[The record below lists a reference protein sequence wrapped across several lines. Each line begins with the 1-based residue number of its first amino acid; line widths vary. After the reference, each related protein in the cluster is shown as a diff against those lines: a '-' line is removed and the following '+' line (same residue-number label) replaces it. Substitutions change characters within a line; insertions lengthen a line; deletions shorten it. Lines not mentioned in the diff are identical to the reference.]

1 MKRHILYI
9 YYYFKHIHHKIR
21 EKRIG
26 RYNILGKFM
35 GIPAP
40 TDDNANNLIK
50 KYIRSNKP
58 FALCRLGSAEFSE
71 IQLYEEHELFHT
83 NRLAKSNM
91 FETFHNNP
99 MEVKKWVE
107 LIKRDNQDID
117 IMAYFDDHPGEEY
130 VVRTSCPKNIK
141 LIRLGQLEPL
151 AYDTPWTM
159 ELEGKTVLL
168 VSPFVDTML
177 EQYPYID
184 KIFPNR
190 NVLPKHITFKTFKA
204 IWFTGREDDFQT
216 WFDALNYMYEEI
228 LKIDFDIALL
238 SCSSFGYN
246 LAPMLKR
253 AGKQAIQM
261 GGSMQLLFGIWGARW
276 DNYPPYLPLKNEYWV
291 RPPKSE
297 APKDP
302 NAKENLDNGCYW

>member
-1 MKRHILYI
+1 
-9 YYYFKHIHHKIR
+9 
-21 EKRIG
+21 
-26 RYNILGKFM
+26 M

-130 VVRTSCPKNIK
+130 VVRTSCPKNIN

-216 WFDALNYMYEEI
+216 WFEALNYMYEEI

>member
-1 MKRHILYI
+1 MQRRFLYI
-9 YYYFKHIHHKIR
+9 YYYLKHLHHKLR

-35 GIPAP
+35 GKTAPA
-40 TDDNANNLIK
+40 DDVANDLIK
-50 KYIRSNKP
+50 NYIHSDKP
-58 FALCRLGSAEFSE
+58 FAICRLGSAEFSE

-83 NRLAKSNM
+83 NRLYKSNM
-91 FETFHNNP
+91 FETFHHNP
-99 MEVKKWVE
+99 QEVKQWVN

-117 IMAYFDDHPGEEY
+117 VMAYFDDHPGEEY
-130 VVRTSCPKNIK
+130 VVRTSCPKDMK

-151 AYDTPWTM
+151 AYDNPWTM

-190 NVLPKHITFKTFKA
+190 KIFPSNITLKKFKA
-204 IWFTGREDDFQT
+204 IWFTGRDDDFQT

-228 LKIDFDIALL
+228 LKIEFDIALL

-291 RPPKSE
+291 RPPKTE

-302 NAKENLDNGCYW
+302 QGKAELDNGCYW